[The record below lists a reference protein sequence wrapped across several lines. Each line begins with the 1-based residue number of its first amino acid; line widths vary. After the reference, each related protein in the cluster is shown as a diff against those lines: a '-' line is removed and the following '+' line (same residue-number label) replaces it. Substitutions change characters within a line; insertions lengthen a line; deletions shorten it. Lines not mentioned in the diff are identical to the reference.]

1 MKNTKKLLVCLF
13 AVLLLVTSCGK
24 VPKLDN
30 GQEAVVTIKDGDDIS
45 VDELYTEMKDKYALA
60 VLLDVIDTK
69 LLGEIYPADEDEKS
83 YLDSQVELFKYYYE
97 AYYSVGYASF
107 EEYLYYQYGVQ
118 DEAGLRE
125 GLSLSYKRDL
135 ATKDYAKKQIKDK
148 EIEKYYKD
156 EIIGDMKASHILIK
170 AEYKD
175 GATDDEKAK
184 AKEKAKKDAEALIK
198 KLNAA
203 KKDEVKD
210 LFAKL
215 AKENSDDGS
224 ASKGGDLGWFNK
236 GDMVESFEKATI
248 KLKVNEYTKEVVES
262 EYGYHI
268 ILKTGTKDKPKL
280 EEVKDEIIDALVE
293 DLKEEDDRLQF
304 KALIKL
310 REDKGVKFQD
320 NELKKQYKTYIE
332 NNTKETDK

>member
-1 MKNTKKLLVCLF
+1 MKKTKKLLICLF
-13 AVLLLVTSCGK
+13 AVLLFVTSCGK
-24 VPKLDN
+24 QPKLDN
-30 GQEAVVTIKDGDDIS
+30 GQEAVITIKDGKDIA

-60 VLLDVIDTK
+60 VLLDMIDTQLLEK
-69 LLGEIYPADEDEKS
+69 LYPADDDEKS
-83 YLDSQVELFKYYYE
+83 YLDSQVELFKYYYDS
-97 AYYSVGYASF
+97 YYSQGYSNF
-107 EEYLYYQYGVQ
+107 EEFLYYQYGVQ
-118 DEAGLRE
+118 NEEGLRK
-125 GLSLSYKRDL
+125 GLSLQYKRDL
-135 ATKDYAKKQIKDK
+135 ATSDYAKKQIKDK

-156 EIIGDMKASHILIK
+156 EIIGDMQESHILIK
-170 AEYKD
+170 AEYEDNASKD
-175 GATDDEKAK
+175 EITKAK
-184 AKEKAKKDAEALIK
+184 DKAKKEAEALIK

-268 ILKTGTKDKPKL
+268 ILKTGSKDKPKL
-280 EEVKDEIIDALVE
+280 EEVKDEIIDVLVE

-304 KALIKL
+304 KALIEL
-310 REDKGVKFQD
+310 RKEQGVEFQD
-320 NELKKQYKTYIE
+320 TELKKQYKTYIE
-332 NNTKETDK
+332 NNTKNNK